1 MARRNSAGA
10 LKLTH
15 FGAKPFIDMTLRII
29 LILFLV
35 LFLSAVGGSV
45 YLLTADLPAPVK
57 PIEKVLP
64 NDRFPR

>member
-1 MARRNSAGA
+1 
-10 LKLTH
+10 
-15 FGAKPFIDMTLRII
+15 MTLRIV

-35 LFLSAVGGSV
+35 LFLGAVGGSV
-45 YLLTADLPAPVK
+45 YLLTADPPAPVK

>member
-1 MARRNSAGA
+1 MARRNCGGVM
-10 LKLTH
+10 KLTH
-15 FGAKPFIDMTLRII
+15 FGLKPCCDMTWRIV
-29 LILFLV
+29 LIFFVV
-35 LFLSAVGGSV
+35 LFLGAVGGSA

>member
-1 MARRNSAGA
+1 VARCNSAGA

-15 FGAKPFIDMTLRII
+15 FGPRPSNDMTLRIV

-35 LFLSAVGGSV
+35 LFLGAVGGSV
-45 YLLTADLPAPVK
+45 YLLTADPPAPVK

>member
-10 LKLTH
+10 LMLTH
-15 FGAKPFIDMTLRII
+15 FGLKPSGDMTLRII

-35 LFLSAVGGSV
+35 LILGAVGGSV
-45 YLLTADLPAPVK
+45 YLLTADPPAPVK

>member
-1 MARRNSAGA
+1 M
-10 LKLTH
+10 KLTH
-15 FGAKPFIDMTLRII
+15 FDLKHCCDMTLRIV
-29 LILFLV
+29 LILFVV
-35 LFLSAVGGSV
+35 LFLGAVGGSA